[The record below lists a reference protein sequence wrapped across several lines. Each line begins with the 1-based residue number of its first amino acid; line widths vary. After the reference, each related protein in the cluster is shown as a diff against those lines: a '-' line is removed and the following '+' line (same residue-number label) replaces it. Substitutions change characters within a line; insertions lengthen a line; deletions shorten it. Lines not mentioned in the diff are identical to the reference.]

1 MLIPRPWW
9 FLFLCLF
16 YLFFCSFSSFLV
28 YFPFPFFLFLCL
40 FSFVFVFF
48 CFFSLFFLLFVFL
61 FCFLFLFFF
70 CFLFFL
76 FFFLFLFFLNFSFFV
91 IFFLCFLRFLF
102 FCFYYIFFLF
112 LLLFFT
118 ATAKCFSTIDLS
130 STFLFSVLP
139 TRKTPCEAPRK
150 SNSTPRVEKTGLN
163 PKSFSGS
170 YDRTQTKVLKK
181 PHGHVSASCIF
192 KTSRRRV
199 PPLRQRTGLKGGLK
213 GVLKSGFK
221 GS

>member
-1 MLIPRPWW
+1 MVVFVP
-9 FLFLCLF
+9 LFI
-16 YLFFCSFSSFLV
+16 LFFFFSFSSFLV

-40 FSFVFVFF
+40 FSFVSVFF
-48 CFFSLFFLLFVFL
+48 CFFSLFFFLFVFL

-70 CFLFFL
+70 CFLLFFYFFFL
-76 FFFLFLFFLNFSFFV
+76 FFFLPQLLLLRH
-91 IFFLCFLRFLF
+91 FFLCFLRFLF
-102 FCFYYIFFLF
+102 FLFLF
-112 LLLFFT
+112 FFSFSSSFFT